1 MLAGVA
7 SLDDVMQ
14 PLGDGKLSVL
24 GSGPT
29 PPNPSE
35 MLGSAHMRK
44 LITELR
50 EANDYVVIDSS
61 PLLPVTDG
69 AVLGALSDGV
79 VLVARHGVAKKEQ
92 LRQSVQMLGSVDAHL
107 LGVVLNMVPAKSAMA
122 YGYGYGYGYVAD
134 KPVRTAGVRARG
146 SRHMSDDTSPV
157 PIVRGKQS
165 VHSGE
170 VGPAHQGG

>member
-1 MLAGVA
+1 
-7 SLDDVMQ
+7 
-14 PLGDGKLSVL
+14 
-24 GSGPT
+24 
-29 PPNPSE
+29 
-35 MLGSAHMRK
+35 MRH
-44 LITELR
+44 LISELR

-107 LGVVLNMVPAKSAMA
+107 LGVVLNMVPAKSGMA
-122 YGYGYGYGYVAD
+122 YGYGYGYGYGYDYVAD

-157 PIVRGKQS
+157 PVVRG
-165 VHSGE
+165 
-170 VGPAHQGG
+170 